1 MTGDERTDLLF
12 EVNRCV
18 GLADKYGANQNADY
32 NQMSGKVKGIEYA
45 LGAMGYRICWVPDG
59 SKPARAVDIVEDNV
73 EQI

>member
-1 MTGDERTDLLF
+1 MTGDEKANLLSA
-12 EVNRCV
+12 VNHYV
-18 GLADKYGANQNADY
+18 GMADRYGANQIADA

-59 SKPARAVDIVEDNV
+59 SNSARAVDIVEDNV